1 MSNKILDLLL
11 CFLYNYFNIYEIKN
25 REEITMLV
33 IRILYLNLDSI
44 NGLIEPDFSDP
55 VYIKKGSRVL
65 EYD

>member
-25 REEITMLV
+25 REERTMLM

-44 NGLIEPDFSDP
+44 NGLIEPDFNDP
-55 VYIKKGSRVL
+55 VYLRKVV